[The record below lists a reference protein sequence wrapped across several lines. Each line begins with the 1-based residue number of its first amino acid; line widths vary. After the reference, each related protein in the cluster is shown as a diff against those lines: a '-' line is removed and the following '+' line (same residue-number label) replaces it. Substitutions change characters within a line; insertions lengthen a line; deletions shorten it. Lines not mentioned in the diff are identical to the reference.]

1 VIGGAAVA
9 AWLVA
14 ACGSAPVVVA
24 PTYPAPGTIVLG
36 SFDFPESD
44 LLTQL
49 YGQVLASNGFRVVY
63 ARDVGPREVVEP
75 ALWQGMVNFVPEY
88 LGSALDYFQGSGAA
102 VSSTVQ
108 TLDDLQVALAERG
121 ARALTPAPAQNQ
133 NVVVVTSDTAVR
145 EGLHRISDLSRV
157 SDELTLGGPPQ
168 CPERDLC
175 LPGLEGTYG
184 LSFKEFLPLSGS
196 DVVAASLK
204 AQQIQVGVLF
214 STDGVLLPSGLTV
227 LRDDRVLQPA
237 ENIVPVV
244 RTELL
249 KELGSRGTT
258 LVELTNALSE
268 RLTTLWVQILNAQ
281 VAGGRTPD
289 DVAGRW
295 LERHASDLL
304 SGA

>member
-1 VIGGAAVA
+1 
-9 AWLVA
+9 
-14 ACGSAPVVVA
+14 
-24 PTYPAPGTIVLG
+24 
-36 SFDFPESD
+36 
-44 LLTQL
+44 
-49 YGQVLASNGFRVVY
+49 
-63 ARDVGPREVVEP
+63 
-75 ALWQGMVNFVPEY
+75 
-88 LGSALDYFQGSGAA
+88 
-102 VSSTVQ
+102 VQ

-168 CPERDLC
+168 CPDRDLC